1 MTTCTH
7 ANSRDGSTIG
17 THVCLDC
24 GAVWRPTQPQ
34 AERTCGECACFFANK
49 NWCGQSG
56 AHVLSTRIANDCR
69 SFVPTQPS
77 PVAGDCT
84 SCGGPVLH
92 RDGAPGE
99 YDHDCSPQ
107 PSPAPGKDAG
117 RCDPGCRHW
126 SEPEGNPACSACDG
140 VTDNYEPAPGKH
152 PPISV
157 SDGRGGEVDLS
168 PLVKPAPAPEPKRER
183 LNPDPLER
191 LSPDREQALRNE
203 AATYTYSLAACCVRE
218 IDALRADRDRLAAEN
233 EHWRSRFRAIVGEDR
248 PDSAGNRV
256 LTLQAENERL
266 NDALV
271 ARALS
276 EASSVEAETEQL
288 RADLAEARRQLEEG
302 RLARDAAGLVGYDL
316 PGAITRLD
324 ADLAEARAENERL
337 RGEKEKYVDEAVR
350 RGEDGAHLVLRVG
363 HVESALA
370 LIRDERDKLSDGLRA
385 ESARAD
391 RLERGPAAARAELDT
406 LRTALSTVEA
416 QWRDGQATI
425 AELRGQLETRPVA
438 DLRQEADERA
448 QLLAGRDATIA
459 KLRRQLEQA
468 DHATIADQRGAID
481 ALVSENN
488 AQAARV
494 AQLEGAL
501 ETECDVSA
509 DRTWVGQYHCGIHGV
524 WFRDDG
530 KDVCECPVG
539 KFARTAPQSPAAS
552 GGEKETKP

>member
-1 MTTCTH
+1 MSGKRIT
-7 ANSRDGSTIG
+7 NKERDALPAG
-17 THVCLDC
+17 
-24 GAVWRPTQPQ
+24 
-34 AERTCGECACFFANK
+34 RTCV
-49 NWCGQSG
+49 Q
-56 AHVLSTRIANDCR
+56 
-69 SFVPTQPS
+69 
-77 PVAGDCT
+77 
-84 SCGGPVLH
+84 CGGALTRPDERDLCVLCVSD
-92 RDGAPGE
+92 RQFGPQ
-99 YDHDCSPQ
+99 PQ
-107 PSPAPGKDAG
+107 PSPAPVDACAT
-117 RCDPGCRHW
+117 CDKEIPASCRGCAYDTPARLQRTCGDCADWDHQDADC
-126 SEPEGNPACSACDG
+126 EPTHRTDTACDG
-140 VTDNYEPAPGKH
+140 FVEPAPA
-152 PPISV
+152 SC
-157 SDGRGGEVDLS
+157 GRCNGGGVVAVNGPCPECAV
-168 PLVKPAPAPEPKRER
+168 PAPASE
-183 LNPDPLER
+183 LEGDLADQ
-191 LSPDREQALRNE
+191 LSDIQAECENLHADLD
-203 AATYTYSLAACCVRE
+203 AAEGRQHSAE
-218 IDALRADRDRLAAEN
+218 ADRDRLA
-233 EHWRSRFRAIVGEDR
+233 
-248 PDSAGNRV
+248 
-256 LTLQAENERL
+256 AENERL

-276 EASSVEAETEQL
+276 EASSVEAETDQL
-288 RADLAEARRQLEEG
+288 R
-302 RLARDAAGLVGYDL
+302 
-316 PGAITRLD
+316 